1 MSAIAKSEWTLR
13 AKALV
18 ILMLAA
24 LAVVGN
30 YFSLPLFFGVDFIF
44 GSIAVMLAVVLLGMV
59 PAVVVAVVGG
69 LYTLILWGHP
79 YALVIFSA
87 EALVVGL
94 LYRRGFRNLVLADL
108 AYWVVI
114 GVPLVLLFYRGML
127 GLDWEAS
134 TMIALKQPLNGLFN
148 VLLAGLL
155 LIGGQLSGRALSKW
169 LPGRPR
175 LQDLLFHALLT
186 LTLLAGAAPIIFE
199 SHTQRGELEAL
210 MARDLQAQAHQVLSR
225 MEESGPDSIKKEQAV
240 SGLLSQPAA
249 MAVLDRDDRVIAS
262 QGMLVGLSGGEG
274 RLEELGDGLRI
285 WLPSANMAAMQR
297 WREGQYQV
305 ESSLPGSVDG
315 DRLLIEAPA
324 APLVQTLESQRIT
337 LLALLAAI
345 LVLAIVVSASLS
357 RWISR
362 PLSLL
367 DKASGRLTAQI
378 AEGMRPSIPDSRVQ
392 EYASLGMTLQ
402 KMSGTLADSFH
413 ELRQVQ
419 AELEFQVQERTKE
432 LEQTTSRLRGVLAAA
447 SEFGIIAS
455 DRDGQITLFNTGA
468 EKMLGYAAE
477 ELVDQQTPALF
488 HLREEVA
495 ARAAE
500 LSARYDRPIE
510 GFRAFAEVADRE
522 GSETRE
528 WTYVRKD
535 GQQIPISLTVTPLVN
550 ETGSITGYLGISED
564 ITERKR
570 TQQALQQF
578 KSTLDQTLDCV
589 FMFDADTLRF
599 FYANE
604 GALRQVG
611 YTQKELLGMHAHD
624 IKPEIGEE
632 QFRELA
638 APLLA
643 GEQASLTFETVHQH
657 KDGHRLPVEIFL
669 QYMTSEEE
677 RPRFVA
683 IVRDV
688 SERKAAERALR
699 ENEQRY
705 RQTAQ
710 QLTLATEVSR
720 LGIWELNLATG
731 WLDWDAGMFRIYGLK
746 EIEFGH
752 AVEDWKQALLPEH
765 LDRAVADIEK
775 GLSSPGIPYES
786 EFSIRRGNGE
796 VRHVRALAQAIPDS
810 EGRPERVLGINEDIT
825 ERKCAQT
832 ALAEQA
838 EHTQAILDHMA
849 DGLITIDENGIIQS
863 FNLAATRIFGYEPD
877 EVLDRNVKMLMPS
890 PHREAHDDYLRN
902 YQRTGVAR
910 IIGIGRE
917 VEGKRKDGSLFPMD
931 LTVSEV
937 TRQGQPMYVGM
948 VRDITE
954 RKRIERMKSE
964 FVSTVSHELRTPLTS
979 ISGALGLIAGGGMGE
994 LPAQAEQMVA
1004 IAHKNSKR
1012 LTHLINDLLD
1022 MEKIAA
1028 GKLHFEM
1035 EVQPLQPLVEQAL
1048 ESHRTYS
1055 ADQEVGL
1062 SLEPAA
1068 TDIEVWV
1075 DAQRLQQ
1082 VLANLLSNAVKFSP
1096 PGGTVQV
1103 ALRTMPGKVRVTVAD
1118 QGSGIPEEFRDR
1130 IFEKFAQAD
1139 SSDTR
1144 QKGGTGLGLA
1154 ITREL
1159 VERMGGRVGFDS
1171 VPGEGAT
1178 FWFELPLAE
1187 ADRSDGA
1194 RGGMASALSNIPR
1207 ILVVEDEPDVAEVLA
1222 NLLTRS
1228 GYEVDVAHT
1237 GEKALRALADTT
1249 YDALSLDLMLPDISG
1264 LEVIRRV
1271 RQQAHTASLPI
1282 FVVSAKME
1290 EGKLAINGDFS
1301 GIEWLAKPI
1310 DETRMLESINTWLG
1324 SSMSGHP
1331 HILHVEDDEDLH
1343 QVIRRMAGERFNI
1356 DLAMSLREARE
1367 RIRLERFDVVVLDL
1381 GLPDGSGW
1389 DLLPEIRE
1397 HQPETR
1403 VLILSGADMTEAE
1416 AQKVEG
1422 VLLKSRVSAHELLKA
1437 LGSRIHH
1444 ETPRNEI

>member
-1 MSAIAKSEWTLR
+1 MSDIAKSELTR
-13 AKALV
+13 QGKVVAT
-18 ILMLAA
+18 LMLAA

-30 YFSLPLFFGVDFIF
+30 YFSLPLFFGVDFVF
-44 GSIAVMLAVVLLGMV
+44 GSIAVMLAVALLGMV
-59 PAVVVAVVGG
+59 PAVLVAVAGG

-79 YALVIFSA
+79 YALVIFTA

-108 AYWVVI
+108 AYWLVI

-127 GLDWEAS
+127 GLGWEAS
-134 TMIALKQPLNGLFN
+134 TMIALKQPINALFN
-148 VLLAGLL
+148 VLLAGLFL
-155 LIGGQLSGRALSKW
+155 TAGQLSGPALSKR

-175 LQDLLFHALLT
+175 LQNLLFHALLT

-199 SHTQRGELEAL
+199 SHTQRGELETL
-210 MARDLQAQAHQVLSR
+210 VARDLQTQAHQVVR
-225 MEESGPDSIKKEQAV
+225 RVEESGPETIKKEQAV
-240 SGLLSQPAA
+240 SGLFSQPAA
-249 MAVLDRDDRVIAS
+249 MAVLDEDDRVIAS
-262 QGMLVGLSGGEG
+262 QGKLVGLSGGEG

-285 WLPSANMAAMQR
+285 WLPSAQMAAMQR

-305 ESSLPGSVDG
+305 ESSLPGSVEG
-315 DRLLIEAPA
+315 DRVLIEMPA
-324 APLVQTLESQRIT
+324 APLVQRLESQRIT

-345 LVLAIVVSASLS
+345 LVLAIVVSAALS

-392 EYASLGMTLQ
+392 EYASLGVTLQ
-402 KMSGTLADSFH
+402 NMSGTLSDSFH

-419 AELEFQVQERTKE
+419 AELEYQVQERTKE
-432 LEQTTSRLRGVLAAA
+432 LEQTASRLRGVLAAA
-447 SEFGIIAS
+447 SEFAVIAV
-455 DRDGQITLFNTGA
+455 DRDGRITLFNAGA

-477 ELVDQQTPALF
+477 ELVDWQTPALF
-488 HLREEVA
+488 HLPEEVA

-500 LSARYDRPIE
+500 LSALYDRPIE
-510 GFRAFAEVADRE
+510 GFRAFVEVADRE

-535 GQQIPISLTVTPLVN
+535 GQQIPISLTVTRLIN
-550 ETGSITGYLGISED
+550 ETGNITGYLGISED

-599 FYANE
+599 FYVND

-611 YTQKELLGMHAHD
+611 YSQEELLGMHAYD
-624 IKPEIGEE
+624 IKPEIGEG
-632 QFRELA
+632 QFRELV

-657 KDGHRLPVEIFL
+657 KDGQRLPVEIFL
-669 QYMTSEEE
+669 QYMASDEE

-699 ENEQRY
+699 ENEERY

-731 WLDWDAGMFRIYGLK
+731 WLDWDAGMFRIYGLT
-746 EIEFGH
+746 EADFGN
-752 AVEDWKQALLPEH
+752 AVEDWKQTVLPEH
-765 LDRAVADIEK
+765 LEQALADIER
-775 GLSSPGIPYES
+775 GLTHPGVPYES
-786 EFSIRRGNGE
+786 EFSIRRGNGQ

-810 EGRPERVLGINEDIT
+810 EGRPERVVGINEDIT
-825 ERKCAQT
+825 ERKRAET

-838 EHTQAILDHMA
+838 EHTQAILDHMV

-863 FNLAATRIFGYEPD
+863 FNLSATHIFGYEPD
-877 EVLDRNVKMLMPS
+877 EVLGRNVKMLMPS
-890 PHREAHDDYLRN
+890 PHREAHDGYLRN

-910 IIGIGRE
+910 IIGVGRE
-917 VEGKRKDGSLFPMD
+917 VEGERKDGSLFPMD

-937 TRQGQPMYVGM
+937 TRQGKPMYVGM

-954 RKRIERMKSE
+954 RKRTERMKSE

-979 ISGALGLIAGGGMGE
+979 ISGALGLIVGGSLGE
-994 LPAQAEQMVA
+994 LSPQAQQMIS
-1004 IAHKNSKR
+1004 IAHKNSQR

-1028 GKLHFEM
+1028 GKLHFELH
-1035 EVQPLQPLVEQAL
+1035 VQPLLPLIEQAL
-1048 ESHRTYS
+1048 ESHRNYGTGK
-1055 ADQEVGL
+1055 QVEL
-1062 SLEPAA
+1062 SLESAS
-1068 TDIEVWV
+1068 TDVEVWV
-1075 DAQRLQQ
+1075 DSQRLQQ
-1082 VLANLLSNAVKFSP
+1082 VLANLLSNAIKFSP
-1096 PGGTVQV
+1096 EDGTVHVSVQP
-1103 ALRTMPGKVRVTVAD
+1103 RPGQVRVAVAD
-1118 QGSGIPEEFRDR
+1118 EGPGIPEGFRDR

-1171 VPGEGAT
+1171 VPDEGAT
-1178 FWFELPLAE
+1178 FWFELPLVE
-1187 ADRSDGA
+1187 AGRSGSPA
-1194 RGGMASALSNIPR
+1194 GGMAPALSSGPR
-1207 ILVVEDEPDVAEVLA
+1207 LLVVEDEPDVAEVLA
-1222 NLLTRS
+1222 TMLGRS
-1228 GYEVDVAHT
+1228 GYRVDVAHT
-1237 GEKALRALADTT
+1237 GEQAMKALAETS
-1249 YDALSLDLMLPDISG
+1249 YDALTLDLMLPDVSG
-1264 LEVIRRV
+1264 LEIIRRV
-1271 RQQAHTASLPI
+1271 RQQPHTAALPI

-1290 EGKLAINGDFS
+1290 EGRLAINGDFS
-1301 GIEWLAKPI
+1301 GIEWLAKPV
-1310 DETRMLESINTWLG
+1310 DEARMLERIENWLG
-1324 SSMSGHP
+1324 TSLSGNP
-1331 HILHVEDDEDLH
+1331 RVLHVEDDADLH
-1343 QVIRRMAGERFNI
+1343 QVIRNMAGERFDI
-1356 DLAMSLREARE
+1356 DLARSVREARD
-1367 RIRLERFDVVVLDL
+1367 RVALELFDVVILDL

-1389 DLLPEIRE
+1389 DLLPDIRK
-1397 HQPETR
+1397 HQPEAR
-1403 VLILSGADMTEAE
+1403 VLILSGTDMTAEE

-1422 VLLKSRVSAHELLKA
+1422 VLLKSRVSAHELLEA

-1444 ETPRNEI
+1444 ETPRNET